1 MDSFDALLAKHRIAV
16 ERFVRY
22 RINSFQDAED
32 VLQEVYI
39 LAFRKFVQLREVD
52 SFKPWLISIARN
64 KCNDYFRQKARRLEI
79 PIEELSERTLT
90 YGRSG
95 ISEVSIVQDTME
107 KLGDKDAQILY
118 LYYWKDLPQNEIAR
132 RLSLPVG
139 TVKSRLSSARK
150 NFMKFYP
157 YHPGKERGGENM
169 TKLPE
174 ILPEYS
180 IKRVDKEPFEAT
192 WEELMGWMIVPRLGE
207 KLSWGLY
214 DISSRHRTEYTDIEV
229 VGRAEVHGIEG
240 VEIVAVQ
247 HDAENYFRTGSIDEI
262 ERRFIAQLTDTHS
275 RYLAES
281 HVEEG
286 VRRCYTFLDGD
297 AFMNNW
303 GYGENNCGNEI
314 HVKRKGFLQRDG
326 DKVISEAKRGATMD
340 VVGRYEVTINGKT
353 YDTICVMDVECF
365 DDAVV
370 SEDYIDCN
378 GRTVLWRRFNRNDWA
393 FHRYQKPWTE
403 MLPQNERLTINGEI
417 FVHWY
422 DCVTDYIF

>member
-1 MDSFDALLAKHRIAV
+1 
-16 ERFVRY
+16 
-22 RINSFQDAED
+22 
-32 VLQEVYI
+32 
-39 LAFRKFVQLREVD
+39 
-52 SFKPWLISIARN
+52 
-64 KCNDYFRQKARRLEI
+64 
-79 PIEELSERTLT
+79 
-90 YGRSG
+90 
-95 ISEVSIVQDTME
+95 
-107 KLGDKDAQILY
+107 
-118 LYYWKDLPQNEIAR
+118 
-132 RLSLPVG
+132 
-139 TVKSRLSSARK
+139 
-150 NFMKFYP
+150 
-157 YHPGKERGGENM
+157 M

-214 DISSRHRTEYTDIEV
+214 DIPSRHRTEYTDIEV

-281 HVEEG
+281 HMENG

-303 GYGENNCGNEI
+303 GYGEDNCGNEI

-326 DKVISEAKRGATMD
+326 DKIVSEARRGATMD

-378 GRTVLWRRFNRNDWA
+378 GRTILWRRFNRNDWA

-403 MLPQNERLTINGEI
+403 MLPQNERLTINGET

-422 DCVTDYIF
+422 DCVSDYIF